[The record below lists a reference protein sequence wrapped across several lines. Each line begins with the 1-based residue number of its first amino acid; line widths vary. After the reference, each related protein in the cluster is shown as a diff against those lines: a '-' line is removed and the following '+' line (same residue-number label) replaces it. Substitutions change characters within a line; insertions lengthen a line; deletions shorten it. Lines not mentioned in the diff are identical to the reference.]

1 MIVAKIRELVEDDR
15 VACPGF
21 RFSAFLK
28 HRERFIATVQAINK
42 NKKKKKTVVLSAIF
56 EYNDIGYLDLDDPL
70 SVLKRKEIFK

>member
-21 RFSAFLK
+21 RFSAFPK

-42 NKKKKKTVVLSAIF
+42 NKKNCCVICDF
-56 EYNDIGYLDLDDPL
+56 
-70 SVLKRKEIFK
+70 

>member
-21 RFSAFLK
+21 RFSAFPK

-42 NKKKKKTVVLSAIF
+42 NKKKLLCYLRFLSIVIL
-56 EYNDIGYLDLDDPL
+56 DI
-70 SVLKRKEIFK
+70 

>member
-21 RFSAFLK
+21 HFSAFPK

-42 NKKKKKTVVLSAIF
+42 NKKKTVVLSAIF
-56 EYNDIGYLDLDDPL
+56 EYNDIGYLDLEDHL
-70 SVLKRKEIFK
+70 SVLKRKEILK

>member
-1 MIVAKIRELVEDDR
+1 MIVSKIRELVEDDR

-21 RFSAFLK
+21 RFSAFPK

-42 NKKKKKTVVLSAIF
+42 NKKTVVLSAIF
-56 EYNDIGYLDLDDPL
+56 EYNDIGYLDLDDYL

>member
-42 NKKKKKTVVLSAIF
+42 NKKKTVVLSAIF
-56 EYNDIGYLDLDDPL
+56 EYSDIGYLDLEDHL

>member
-21 RFSAFLK
+21 RFSAFPK

-42 NKKKKKTVVLSAIF
+42 KKLLCYLRFLSIMIL
-56 EYNDIGYLDLDDPL
+56 DI
-70 SVLKRKEIFK
+70 